1 MADYPDSIYSPRTKA
16 NRSGVV
22 YDDTKQ
28 TVIFAEDIVNDDD
41 EIVAIE
47 TELGANP
54 RGSYASVAA
63 YLAALATNEIF
74 SRFIDL
80 VTWIADIDLMS
91 WNSNKSETSTID
103 FMVSELQM
111 LVTNTANNYAV
122 VCTRAAYRNIVAA
135 GKLLTVEFQIAELD
149 SVATNNVYLDFVAAT
164 YPYIPGDDQ
173 IAVGF
178 IVKNGEVFGHCAT
191 GAAHTDTTTGVTLS
205 TGDQR
210 TRLRFVFN
218 PGTDCKFYVNDVLK
232 CTITTNLPTTA
243 TLYAQVGVKTLAAAY
258 VHVSFGRILIK
269 KEY

>member
-1 MADYPDSIYSPRTKA
+1 MADYPGAIYSPRTKT

-22 YDDTKQ
+22 YDAAKE
-28 TVIFAEDIVNDDD
+28 TVIFAEDISKDDA
-41 EIVAIE
+41 EVVAIE
-47 TELGANP
+47 TELGLLPKGA
-54 RGSYASVAA
+54 YASVAA
-63 YLAALATNEIF
+63 YLADLATNEIF

-91 WNSNKSETSTID
+91 WTANKSETSNID

-111 LVTNTANNYAV
+111 LVTNTIDNYAA
-122 VCTRAAYRNIVAA
+122 VCPRAAYRNIVAA
-135 GKLLTVEFQIAELD
+135 GKLLTVEFQITELD
-149 SVATNNVYLDFVAAT
+149 SIATNNVYLDFVAST
-164 YPYIPGDDQ
+164 WPDIPGDDD

-178 IVKNGEVFGHCAT
+178 IVKNGVVYGHCAS

-232 CTITTNLPTTA
+232 CTITTTLPTTA
-243 TLYAQVGVKTLAAAY
+243 TLYAQVGVETLAAAY

>member
-16 NRSGVV
+16 NRSGVE
-22 YDDTKQ
+22 YDAEKE
-28 TVIFAEDIVNDDD
+28 TVIFAEDIVGDDD

-47 TELGANP
+47 TELGENP

-63 YLAALATNEIF
+63 YLADLATNEIF
-74 SRFIDL
+74 SRFIDFI
-80 VTWIADIDLMS
+80 TWIADIDLMS
-91 WNSNKSETSTID
+91 WDCHDSGTSSLD
-103 FMVSELQM
+103 FMTSELQL
-111 LVTNTANNYAV
+111 LVTNTIDNYAA
-122 VCTRAAYRNIVAA
+122 VCPRAAYRNIVVA
-135 GKLLTVEFQIAELD
+135 GKLLTVEFQITELD
-149 SVATNNVYLDFVAAT
+149 SIVTNNVYLDFVAAT
-164 YPYIPGDDQ
+164 WPGIPADDQ

-232 CTITTNLPTTA
+232 CTITTTLPTTA
-243 TLYAQVGVKTLAAAY
+243 TLFAQVGVETLAAAY